1 MSSEIFFDLV
11 VPRHGLANLCHRI
24 LIPIVLSTVSN
35 ENCTSLFDLPNQ
47 LASTSRQLKLGVL
60 TNVWNLS
67 GRQIL
72 VKIEEVFF

>member
-35 ENCTSLFDLPNQ
+35 ENCTFLFES
-47 LASTSRQLKLGVL
+47 ARVASRQLKLGVL
-60 TNVWNLS
+60 TNVWDRS

-72 VKIEEVFF
+72 VEIEEVFF